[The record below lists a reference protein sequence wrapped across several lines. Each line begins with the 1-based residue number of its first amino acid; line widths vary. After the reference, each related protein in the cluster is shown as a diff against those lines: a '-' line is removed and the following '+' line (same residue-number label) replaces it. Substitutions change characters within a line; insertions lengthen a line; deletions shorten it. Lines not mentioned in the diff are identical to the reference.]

1 MKNKISS
8 IQIVRAVIQ
17 LIAFI
22 TVPALFNTIFSS
34 IGEIISSIADGNFVL
49 LDNLGRLVLI
59 LGVFLMTVVWGRF
72 FCGFICSFGAMQDL
86 LNSIGKL
93 IPFKIKV
100 PEKADKWLKLLK
112 YAVLAFVAVG
122 VWGFS
127 VTGDIIWS
135 PWTVFGI
142 YSSLSSWSSLKYF
155 LTLGGTLLL
164 FIIIGS
170 LFIERFFCRYL
181 CPLGALFSLVSRF
194 RIYSLKRKPDKCGNC
209 KLCTSKCSMGVPLYK
224 YDGVRS
230 GECINCMKCT
240 SVCPNENISA
250 ETLPAISGT
259 VAATAVAGLYYAGV
273 LTSVPDTAA
282 VSELPFQNTSED
294 ATNTIYADGT
304 YKGSGEGFRGDID
317 VTVIVENGVITD
329 ITVDSYKDDKEFF
342 QKAKSSVISAIISSQ
357 ITDVDA
363 VSGATFSSNGI
374 INAVKNALGEEIAEV
389 TEPTPEQTKKH
400 TKHTESA
407 TETAEPV
414 TEEVTGSGTEAPEET
429 ITSDENSIASETSGQ
444 FADGVYT
451 GTGNG
456 FRGATN
462 VTVTV
467 ENGVITDITVNSYSD
482 DEQFFSRAESGV
494 ISSIINSQSTDVD
507 AVSGATFSS
516 NGIKEA
522 VADALGIEFTN
533 PNRTQQKGHGG
544 RHSH

>member
-1 MKNKISS
+1 MKKKISP

-22 TVPALFNTIFSS
+22 TVPALFITIFSS
-34 IGEIISSIADGNFVL
+34 IGEIISSIAGGSFVL

-59 LGVFLMTVVWGRF
+59 LGVFLITLVWGRF
-72 FCGFICSFGAMQDL
+72 FCGFICSFGAMQNL

-127 VTGDIIWS
+127 VTGDTVWS
-135 PWTVFGI
+135 PWAVFGI
-142 YSSLSSWSSLKYF
+142 YSSLSGWSSLKYF
-155 LTLGGTLLL
+155 LTLGGALLL
-164 FIIIGS
+164 LIIIGS

-194 RIYSLKRKPDKCGNC
+194 RLYSLNRKPEKCGNC
-209 KLCTSKCSMGVPLYK
+209 KLCTAKCSMGVPLYK
-224 YDGVRS
+224 YDEVRS

-240 SVCPNENISA
+240 SICPNENISA

-259 VAATAVAGLYYAGV
+259 VAATVVAGLYYAGI
-273 LTSVPDTAA
+273 LTAVSDSAA
-282 VSELPFQNTSED
+282 VSELPFKNTSED

-317 VTVIVENGVITD
+317 VIVTVENGVITD

-342 QKAKSSVISAIISSQ
+342 QKAKSSVISGIIKSQ
-357 ITDVDA
+357 STDVDA
-363 VSGATFSSNGI
+363 VSGAKFSSNGI
-374 INAVKNALGEEIAEV
+374 IEAVKNALGEEISAV
-389 TEPTPEQTKKH
+389 TEQVTEQSKKPKKQSE
-400 TKHTESA
+400 TTTEAFESTTETTTES
-407 TETAEPV
+407 V
-414 TEEVTGSGTEAPEET
+414 
-429 ITSDENSIASETSGQ
+429 TSDNNNTAADTAGQ

-467 ENGVITDITVNSYSD
+467 ENGEITDITVNSYSD

-494 ISSIINSQSTDVD
+494 ISSIIKSQSTDVD

-533 PNRTQQKGHGG
+533 PNSTQQRGHGG

>member
-1 MKNKISS
+1 MKKKISP

-17 LIAFI
+17 LIAFL
-22 TVPALFNTIFSS
+22 TVPALFITIFSS
-34 IGEIISSIADGNFVL
+34 IGEIISSIAGGSFVL

-59 LGVFLMTVVWGRF
+59 LGVFLITLVWGRF

-93 IPFKIKV
+93 IPFKVKI

-127 VTGDIIWS
+127 VTGDTVWS

-142 YSSLSSWSSLKYF
+142 YSSHSGWSSLKYS
-155 LTLGGTLLL
+155 LTLGGALLL
-164 FIIIGS
+164 LIIIGS

-181 CPLGALFSLVSRF
+181 CPLGALFSLVARF
-194 RIYSLKRKPDKCGNC
+194 RIYSLNRKPEKCGNC
-209 KLCTSKCSMGVPLYK
+209 KLCTAKCSMSIPLYK
-224 YDGVRS
+224 YDEVRS

-240 SVCPNENISA
+240 SICPNENISA

-259 VAATAVAGLYYAGV
+259 VAVTAVAGLYYAGI
-273 LTSVPDTAA
+273 LTA
-282 VSELPFQNTSED
+282 VSDSAEESKVQVQNTTE
-294 ATNTIYADGT
+294 AETNGIYTDGT
-304 YKGSGEGFRGDID
+304 YKGSGNGFRGKTE
-317 VTVIVENGVITD
+317 VTVTVESGVITD
-329 ITVDSYKDDKEFF
+329 ITIDSYKDDKEFF
-342 QKAKSSVISAIISSQ
+342 QKAKSGVISAIIKSQ
-357 ITDVDA
+357 SLGVDA

-374 INAVKNALGEEIAEV
+374 IEAVKNALGEEISAV
-389 TEPTPEQTKKH
+389 TEQVTEQSKKPKKQSG
-400 TKHTESA
+400 TTTEAFESTTETTTES
-407 TETAEPV
+407 V
-414 TEEVTGSGTEAPEET
+414 
-429 ITSDENSIASETSGQ
+429 TSDNNNTAADTAGQ
-444 FADGVYT
+444 FSDGVYT

-467 ENGVITDITVNSYSD
+467 ENGEITDITDITVNSYSD
-482 DEQFFSRAESGV
+482 DDQFFSRAESGV
-494 ISSIINSQSTDVD
+494 ISSIIKSQSTDVD

-533 PNRTQQKGHGG
+533 PNSTQQSGHGG